1 MRYDATM
8 LDIGREKQV
17 FVDDLLIESAEHIC
31 RTWHQPVRVSD
42 SPVIVMDKPWE
53 HIAYFTFNGSQVV
66 RDPEDGGLF
75 KCVYHTWEHSP
86 RAGDSPLGT
95 NIHNVLYAESED
107 GILWRK
113 PELDVH
119 KVDGQLTNVVIPNA
133 LGVSYVLNPH
143 EPDRAKRF
151 KGLFLNYLPHKY
163 EEPDWVGAATSG
175 DLVHWTWMQERPT
188 FGRVGARMGDSNGL
202 YYDPGGRLYVL
213 NMRHYDIQAVPV
225 NLNNPMLK
233 AWSICPPYY
242 PLDWSRANKRRVW
255 QAESSDLIHWSEP
268 YSILTPEDGEDNLD
282 ETFYGFCQFSV
293 GGLRMGFLPILHYV
307 SNTMDV
313 RLVYSRDGKMWH
325 HLNKRQPFLRPRG
338 EGHWDRYM
346 VTISHGPIEVGD
358 ELYIYHGG
366 AINHHDWW
374 ITGERED
381 LQEPEVLDRKN
392 VNYALGLVK
401 LRLDGF
407 ASLDARAPRRGIL
420 ITRPLISDGTQL
432 MVNARCQA
440 GGSICAEIVNLRDE
454 VFPGYSREDCV
465 VFQGDDVRHVFSWKG
480 NSNLPP
486 ARTRKADY
494 PQPEFERYRKIRFY
508 VDRAELYSLTIC

>member
-1 MRYDATM
+1 
-8 LDIGREKQV
+8 
-17 FVDDLLIESAEHIC
+17 
-31 RTWHQPVRVSD
+31 
-42 SPVIVMDKPWE
+42 
-53 HIAYFTFNGSQVV
+53 
-66 RDPEDGGLF
+66 
-75 KCVYHTWEHSP
+75 
-86 RAGDSPLGT
+86 
-95 NIHNVLYAESED
+95 
-107 GILWRK
+107 
-113 PELDVH
+113 
-119 KVDGQLTNVVIPNA
+119 
-133 LGVSYVLNPH
+133 
-143 EPDRAKRF
+143 
-151 KGLFLNYLPHKY
+151 
-163 EEPDWVGAATSG
+163 
-175 DLVHWTWMQERPT
+175 
-188 FGRVGARMGDSNGL
+188 
-202 YYDPGGRLYVL
+202 
-213 NMRHYDIQAVPV
+213 
-225 NLNNPMLK
+225 
-233 AWSICPPYY
+233 
-242 PLDWSRANKRRVW
+242 
-255 QAESSDLIHWSEP
+255 
-268 YSILTPEDGEDNLD
+268 
-282 ETFYGFCQFSV
+282 
-293 GGLRMGFLPILHYV
+293 
-307 SNTMDV
+307 
-313 RLVYSRDGKMWH
+313 
-325 HLNKRQPFLRPRG
+325 
-338 EGHWDRYM
+338 M

-374 ITGERED
+374 ITGEREG

-407 ASLDARAPRRGIL
+407 ASLDARTPRRGIL